1 MGCIQSVMIMMLMLI
16 TMTKVAVRPI
26 SYDHD
31 DNDDDDD
38 NDGSS
43 KQAPPFCLAVHAPPA
58 AQTCSCSNNKTFCL
72 AKLYKF

>member
-1 MGCIQSVMIMMLMLI
+1 MILAMSP
-16 TMTKVAVRPI
+16 A
-26 SYDHD
+26 SHNDDDDDDDD
-31 DNDDDDD
+31 DNDDDDDD